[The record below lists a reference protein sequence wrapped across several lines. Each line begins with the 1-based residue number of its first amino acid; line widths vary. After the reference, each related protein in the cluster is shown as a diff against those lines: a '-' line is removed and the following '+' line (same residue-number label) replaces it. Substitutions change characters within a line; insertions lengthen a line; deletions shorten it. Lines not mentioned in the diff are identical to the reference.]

1 MAEPTDI
8 NKNKSAV
15 DILMDTLRVEL
26 KELQKYKTVNPEVLG
41 GKSGKSVPVPKK
53 FTAEQ
58 TIAFM
63 KLFPNAFPLADENAY
78 FGIARALTTESPEL
92 FDVAS
97 FDAYEEKFGKIM
109 EMQETGAS
117 ASKNITT
124 AKAPKA
130 ANVAKDPTQITLRE
144 AADAYNARGAG
155 TIARFGAKGT
165 LKQYGDMP
173 LVQAFTPDENGV
185 RPVDTMLKGAK
196 SQGAANSLQDDLRR
210 IAKDV
215 NRQIFNVDPDSPALN
230 ILPGLEADDPQTFR
244 IFGER
249 VSSPKQTEIAI
260 IAQNKQG
267 WGEFMQQL
275 NAIREGGGNDAV
287 IADSIYVTL
296 QTGYRSGAVAGL
308 TGAEYKVDRGT
319 IEITPQTKATPELE
333 KRKGAQKV
341 GGKRGQAIPQDVP
354 LNEQSHSRLQQR
366 LAANQQDVG
375 IRSFIEN
382 KIKAGKAAPVFVIT
396 GKDGKYRQVNTTD
409 MTEVLSRI
417 KTSTPIMKD
426 NVNNKEFNTL
436 VPDDPE
442 YTGKD
447 KKGKFGAALLRN
459 VFANVAAFEVQMSD
473 TMLDFLQ
480 GRSQKSGAETRS
492 KTAKS
497 GYLVRPRGT
506 FYPAERDAAQSV
518 GNWFDEVEGVSVVDR
533 FDPTTQTI
541 SKTSYGIPGMFDQPA
556 PSAPPAAAQPI
567 PTEKPAPASLDDLSP
582 ETKSAM
588 EKAGF
593 KFRSAAVAGLAA
605 LKVVPGPLADLASA
619 VGEKALLEEG
629 QPDPYDVAAQKG
641 AEFAREKG
649 LPESLGSLGAVVIE
663 SATGAVS
670 REKQDMKIPS
680 MMQEAQDRQYDFGD
694 EFGNIPDDEQGFVP
708 KREKE
713 ADPRITI

>member
-1 MAEPTDI
+1 MAE
-8 NKNKSAV
+8 
-15 DILMDTLRVEL
+15 
-26 KELQKYKTVNPEVLG
+26 Q
-41 GKSGKSVPVPKK
+41 
-53 FTAEQ
+53 
-58 TIAFM
+58 
-63 KLFPNAFPLADENAY
+63 
-78 FGIARALTTESPEL
+78 
-92 FDVAS
+92 
-97 FDAYEEKFGKIM
+97 
-109 EMQETGAS
+109 
-117 ASKNITT
+117 
-124 AKAPKA
+124 
-130 ANVAKDPTQITLRE
+130 KDPTQITLRE
-144 AADAYNARGAG
+144 AANAYNARGAG

-173 LVQAFTPDENGV
+173 LVQAFTPDESGV
-185 RPVDTMLKGAK
+185 RPVDTMLEGAK
-196 SQGAANSLQDDLRR
+196 SQGAVNSLQDDLRL
-210 IAKDV
+210 ISKDV
-215 NRQIFNVDPDSPALN
+215 NRQIFNADPNSSALN
-230 ILPGLEADDPQTFR
+230 LLPGLEANDPQTFN

-249 VSSPKQTEIAI
+249 VSAPKQTEIAI

-287 IADSIYVTL
+287 IADAIYVNL
-296 QTGYRSGAVAGL
+296 QTGYRSGAIAGL

-354 LNEQSHSRLQQR
+354 LNEQSHARLQQR

-382 KIKAGKAAPVFVIT
+382 QIKAGKAAPVFVIT
-396 GKDGKYRQVNTTD
+396 GKDGKYRQVKTDD

-426 NVNNKEFNTL
+426 NINNKEFNTL
-436 VPDDPE
+436 VPDDPA
-442 YTGKD
+442 YTGTD

-506 FYPAERDAAQSV
+506 FYPAERDAAQTV

-533 FDPTTQTI
+533 FDPETQTV

-556 PSAPPAAAQPI
+556 PSAAPTAQPI
-567 PTEKPAPASLDDLSP
+567 PAEKPPPASLDDLSP
-582 ETKSAM
+582 ETRSAM

-593 KFRSAAVAGLAA
+593 KFKSLIVPGTIAAGTAASVITSEDAAAAGSEVVRDVAIDVAGETG
-605 LKVVPGPLADLASA
+605 LKKVLGR
-619 VGEKALLEEG
+619 
-629 QPDPYDVAAQKG
+629 VAAG
-641 AEFAREKG
+641 RIPVADV
-649 LPESLGSLGAVVIE
+649 L
-663 SATGAVS
+663 
-670 REKQDMKIPS
+670 IPS
-680 MMQEAQDRQYDFGD
+680 GTMANQELTKDDRAIQSQQEMEDLSTQAAQTVEDEDAARIQRARQQQLMSRP
-694 EFGNIPDDEQGFVP
+694 IPGKSFLNTEQQP
-708 KREKE
+708 
-713 ADPRITI
+713 

>member
-1 MAEPTDI
+1 MAE
-8 NKNKSAV
+8 
-15 DILMDTLRVEL
+15 
-26 KELQKYKTVNPEVLG
+26 Q
-41 GKSGKSVPVPKK
+41 
-53 FTAEQ
+53 
-58 TIAFM
+58 
-63 KLFPNAFPLADENAY
+63 
-78 FGIARALTTESPEL
+78 
-92 FDVAS
+92 
-97 FDAYEEKFGKIM
+97 
-109 EMQETGAS
+109 
-117 ASKNITT
+117 
-124 AKAPKA
+124 
-130 ANVAKDPTQITLRE
+130 KDPTQITLRE

-155 TIARFGAKGT
+155 TIARFGAKGA
-165 LKQYGDMP
+165 LKQYGDIP

-185 RPVDTMLKGAK
+185 RPIDTMLDEAP
-196 SQGAANSLQDDLRR
+196 SQGAANKLQDDLRL
-210 IAKDV
+210 ISKDV
-215 NRQIFNVDPDSPALN
+215 NRQIFNADPNSSALN
-230 ILPGLEADDPQTFR
+230 LLPGLEADDPQTFN

-249 VSSPKQTEIAI
+249 ISSPKQTEVAI

-275 NAIREGGGNDAV
+275 NAIRANGGNDAV
-287 IADSIYVTL
+287 IADAIYVTL

-341 GGKRGQAIPQDVP
+341 GGKRKQAVPQDVP

-382 KIKAGKAAPVFVIT
+382 KIKAGKAAPVFVIKGK
-396 GKDGKYRQVNTTD
+396 GKDGKYRQVDTTD

-426 NVNNKEFNTL
+426 NLNNKEFNTL

-442 YTGKD
+442 YKGKD

-459 VFANVAAFEVQMSD
+459 VFANVAAFEVQMSG

-480 GRSQKSGAETRS
+480 GRSQKSGAETVS

-533 FDPTTQTI
+533 FDPATQTV

-567 PTEKPAPASLDDLSP
+567 PVTPENPSVAKVEDFTPEDLDELKKFGIDWSKLKSPALAS
-582 ETKSAM
+582 
-588 EKAGF
+588 
-593 KFRSAAVAGLAA
+593 LAA
-605 LKVVPGPLADLASA
+605 LKAIPGPVADLSA
-619 VGEKALLEEG
+619 AVIEKALVGDAE
-629 QPDPYDVAAQKG
+629 DPYDIAQRKGEEFVAEKLSQETTDFLPRMGGG
-641 AEFAREKG
+641 AG
-649 LPESLGSLGAVVIE
+649 VVVE
-663 SATGAVS
+663 MATGALS